1 MSMTFVFTHIVHS
14 VRPFLFHSYDAVG
27 VKSVNKAMS
36 KRGSVLL
43 TLKVRESCE
52 KRSDSNCLYD
62 DLKEQTSPW
71 NHHLFQLVKKIIK
84 DFIFKKEKFET
95 FQTISASKG

>member
-1 MSMTFVFTHIVHS
+1 MYEYDICFHTYCTVSGLSRFTH
-14 VRPFLFHSYDAVG
+14 AVG

-71 NHHLFQLVKKIIK
+71 NHHLCQLVKNSL
-84 DFIFKKEKFET
+84 DFFKKNQLKNNVLSLLF
-95 FQTISASKG
+95 K